1 MFRKYTIA
9 AMEDRSDSTCVYQQ
23 STLDAHQHNAAAP
36 APFRFHDLPEELQA
50 RIVRE
55 CLTDWSYIVH
65 SWRCRSCAMPRTLP
79 LTLAL
84 YRVAHLPK
92 PIIGSANL
100 TPGMEIMAH
109 EVANSYYA
117 ISTTSMQ
124 LVDRNM
130 RRHCKREMVQK
141 FTGHLYISE
150 DVNNPNLEDCWC
162 KGVHQASADIPNTF
176 SSVHCETDRGFY
188 EFRTL
193 FLQIPP
199 NMELAVARCK
209 ETLFDGPTYGF
220 GEESFFVR
228 VVSEEKL
235 KALMLSKMQGW
246 KRDTAYYWSLKD
258 LWGAG
263 VRTIVE
269 MVVAMG
275 SPPMRFEFMCIFL
288 LKDFDAD
295 PVVLGKF
302 TMQEWRSSVRLQ
314 MSIYKRDQ

>member
-1 MFRKYTIA
+1 
-9 AMEDRSDSTCVYQQ
+9 
-23 STLDAHQHNAAAP
+23 
-36 APFRFHDLPEELQA
+36 
-50 RIVRE
+50 
-55 CLTDWSYIVH
+55 
-65 SWRCRSCAMPRTLP
+65 
-79 LTLAL
+79 
-84 YRVAHLPK
+84 
-92 PIIGSANL
+92 
-100 TPGMEIMAH
+100 MA
-109 EVANSYYA
+109 
-117 ISTTSMQ
+117 
-124 LVDRNM
+124 
-130 RRHCKREMVQK
+130 QK
-141 FTGHLYISE
+141 FTGHLYIGE

-188 EFRTL
+188 ELRTL

-199 NMELAVARCK
+199 NMKMAVARCK

-302 TMQEWRSSVRLQ
+302 TMQEWRSSLIGDRLCQ
-314 MSIYKRDQ
+314 SHKVEVDTSKAGTGQVENTHKTSHLTVTQDQPAANALIGLESIGAHLVNGTNVTGDMTAKEEDTNSDGALPKAALKTYLDRLAAVAQGHMTGEAQRRRWHD